1 MELTPDLKIA
11 PAPWNLTGTAY
22 IMVYKFS
29 KEFIESNGFL
39 QNYQKD
45 RFLGYVG
52 TVMLVDYKTSGV
64 GPYQELLFIPGMFT
78 FDWKKVFSISKIY
91 VSSKD
96 SVYNGIE
103 NWGIP
108 KEYAD
113 FDWQQNSDGTET
125 ISVKLE
131 GNEFFKANFKKGFV
145 SFPLTT
151 SILPLTIVQKLRRDL
166 FITNPTAKG
175 KATFSKL
182 KSIEVDGSFFP
193 DISKATPLLT
203 MRVKDFEMT
212 FNEPIVKKD
221 YFVNE

>member
-1 MELTPDLKIA
+1 MEHTPDIKIA
-11 PAPWNLTGTAY
+11 PAPWNLTGDAY

-29 KEFIESNGFL
+29 KDFVEEYGFL
-39 QNYQKD
+39 ADYQQD

-78 FDWKKVFSISKIY
+78 FDWKKMFSISKIY
-91 VSSKD
+91 VSSRD

-113 FDWQQNSDGTET
+113 FNWQTNADGTED
-125 ISVKLE
+125 ISVNIDGK
-131 GNEFFKANFKKGFV
+131 EFFKTTIKKGFV

-151 SILPLTIVQKLRRDL
+151 AILPLNVVQKLRKDL
-166 FITNPTAKG
+166 IITNPTAKG
-175 KATFSKL
+175 KATLSKI
-182 KSIEVDGSFFP
+182 KSIKVDKNFFP
-193 DISKATPLLT
+193 DLSKASPLIT
-203 MRVKDFEMT
+203 MKVKDFEMT
-212 FNEPIVKKD
+212 FNVPLVKKD
-221 YFVNE
+221 YFNS